1 MLPFPFVARW
11 LSYRIGDVCEKHI
24 KAKNLPL
31 TKIPLSRPDV
41 NMETVEEN
49 LKAENEASGQ
59 QIIAHP
65 SFGEAFKFWLKLGFI
80 SFGGPAGQI
89 SIMHHELVEQKKWI
103 RNDRFLNALNY
114 CMLLPGPEA
123 QQLAVYIGWLL
134 HRLPGGVVAGAFFV
148 IPSIFILFALSYT
161 YAAFGTIAWVA
172 SVFNGLKA
180 AVMAIVV
187 SAVIKIGKKALKNGV
202 MVAIAALSFIAIFF
216 LKIPFPLIVLGAGL
230 LGLVGRYALPAKFDV
245 IRAKDAGDFDA
256 GYVQICEDPEVCHI
270 NPSTRRN
277 VVLVTVF
284 VLLWLVPLAALYG
297 LLSQRVFY
305 TEALFFTKAAFLTFG
320 GAYAVLAYIAQA
332 GVEQYAWLTGPQM
345 IDGLGLAE
353 TTPGPLIMV
362 VQFVGF
368 MAGWNHS
375 AGWSPVVGGMVGS
388 LVATYFTFL
397 PCFLFIFLGGPYI
410 EKFRDNATLSAAL
423 SSITAAVV
431 GVVLNLAVWFGLQVL
446 MPAAGGFNW
455 FAAAIGVAAF
465 VSIQWFKVGIMA
477 VIAAAGLIGFI
488 WYQLIR

>member
-1 MLPFPFVARW
+1 MRLNVH
-11 LSYRIGDVCEKHI
+11 VNTVK
-24 KAKNLPL
+24 KNLQAADEERNQL
-31 TKIPLSRPDV
+31 TTS
-41 NMETVEEN
+41 
-49 LKAENEASGQ
+49 
-59 QIIAHP
+59 HP
-65 SFGEAFKFWLKLGFI
+65 TFGEAFRFWLKLGFI

-89 SIMHHELVEQKKWI
+89 SIMHHELVDRKKWVS
-103 RNDRFLNALNY
+103 NERFLNALNY

-123 QQLAVYIGWLL
+123 QQLATYIGWLL
-134 HRLPGGVVAGAFFV
+134 HRLPGGIVAGAFFV

-161 YAAFGTIAWVA
+161 YAAYGTVSWVA
-172 SVFNGLKA
+172 SVFSGLKA
-180 AVMAIVV
+180 AIMAIVV

-202 MVAIAALSFIAIFF
+202 MIGIAAISFIAIYF
-216 LKIPFPLIVLGAGL
+216 LKIPFPAIVLGAGVI
-230 LGLVGRYALPAKFDV
+230 GLFGSTVLPAKFDV
-245 IRAKDAGDFDA
+245 IKGKDARDFDA
-256 GYVQICEDPEVCHI
+256 GYVQICKDPLVCHI

-277 VVLVTVF
+277 ILLIAVF
-284 VLLWLVPLAALYG
+284 VLLWLAPVMMLFAFLPN
-297 LLSQRVFY
+297 RVFY

-332 GVEQYAWLTGPQM
+332 GVEQFGWLTGPQM

-368 MAGWNHS
+368 MAGWNYS
-375 AGWSPVVGGMVGS
+375 DTWSPVIGGLIGS

-410 EKFRDNATLSAAL
+410 EKFRENTKLSAAL

-446 MPAAGGFNW
+446 IPGDGSFNW
-455 FAAAIGVAAF
+455 FAAVIGLAAF
-465 VSIQWFKVGIMA
+465 MSIQWLKVGMIP
-477 VIAAAGLIGFI
+477 VIAASGVIGFI
-488 WYQLIR
+488 WHQIMF

>member
-1 MLPFPFVARW
+1 MR
-11 LSYRIGDVCEKHI
+11 S
-24 KAKNLPL
+24 N
-31 TKIPLSRPDV
+31 V
-41 NMETVEEN
+41 NGEIVEEN
-49 LKAENEASGQ
+49 LKAANKIEQ
-59 QIIAHP
+59 QSTTPHP
-65 SFGEAFKFWLKLGFI
+65 SFARAFRFWVKLGLI

-89 SIMHHELVEQKKWI
+89 SIMHHELVDRKKWVS
-103 RNDRFLNALNY
+103 NERFLNALNY

-134 HRLPGGVVAGAFFV
+134 HRLPGGIVAGAFFV

-161 YAAFGTIAWVA
+161 YAAYGAIPWVA

-180 AVMAIVV
+180 AIMAIVV
-187 SAVIKIGKKALKNGV
+187 AAVIKIGKKALKNGI
-202 MVAIAALSFIAIFF
+202 MVAIAALSFIAIFI
-216 LKIPFPLIVLGAGL
+216 LRVPFPIIVLGAGL
-230 LGLVGRYALPAKFDV
+230 LGLSGRYALPEKFN
-245 IRAKDAGDFDA
+245 IIKGKDASVFDA

-270 NPSTRRN
+270 NPSTGRN
-277 VVLVTVF
+277 VMLVAVF
-284 VLLWLVPLAALYG
+284 ALLWLIPVVALYA
-297 LLSQRVFY
+297 LVPQRVFY

-368 MAGWNHS
+368 MAGWNH
-375 AGWSPVVGGMVGS
+375 ATGWNPVIGGLVGS

-410 EKFRDNATLSAAL
+410 EKFRDNVTLSAAL

-446 MPAAGGFNW
+446 MPAGGGFNW
-455 FAAAIGVAAF
+455 FAAVIGLAAF
-465 VSIQWFKVGIMA
+465 IAIQWFKVGIMT
-477 VIAAAGLIGFI
+477 VIAASGFVGFCWYYLIS
-488 WYQLIR
+488 

>member
-1 MLPFPFVARW
+1 MKP
-11 LSYRIGDVCEKHI
+11 S
-24 KAKNLPL
+24 KANLPINSDKGNRL
-31 TKIPLSRPDV
+31 AIP
-41 NMETVEEN
+41 
-49 LKAENEASGQ
+49 
-59 QIIAHP
+59 HP
-65 SFGEAFKFWLKLGFI
+65 TFGEAFKFWVKLGLI

-89 SIMHHELVEQKKWI
+89 SIMHHELVDQKKWVS
-103 RNDRFLNALNY
+103 NQRFLNALNY

-123 QQLAVYIGWLL
+123 QQLAIYIGWLL

-161 YAAFGTIAWVA
+161 YAAFGTIPWVA

-180 AVMAIVV
+180 AIMAIVV
-187 SAVIKIGKKALKNGV
+187 SAVIKIGKKALKNGI
-202 MVAIAALSFIAIFF
+202 MVAIAAMSFIAIFF
-216 LKIPFPLIVLGAGL
+216 LRIPFPLIVLGAGL

-245 IRAKDAGDFDA
+245 IRGKDTRDFDV
-256 GYVQICEDPEVCHI
+256 GYVEICEEPEVCHI
-270 NPSTRRN
+270 DPSTGRN
-277 VVLVTVF
+277 IALVAVF
-284 VLLWLVPLAALYG
+284 VLLWLIPAVVLYTV
-297 LLSQRVFY
+297 LSQRVFY

-375 AGWSPVVGGMVGS
+375 AGWNPVVGGMVGS

-410 EKFRDNATLSAAL
+410 EKFRDNAALSAAL

-446 MPAAGGFNW
+446 MPADGGFNW
-455 FAAAIGVAAF
+455 FAAVIGVAAF
-465 VSIQWFKVGIMA
+465 VSIQWFKAGIMA
-477 VIAAAGLIGFI
+477 VIATAGLIGFI
-488 WYQLIR
+488 WFTLFPAAP

>member
-1 MLPFPFVARW
+1 MSEALFNRLRMFNLIVSQVLVLNGFLRQT
-11 LSYRIGDVCEKHI
+11 V
-24 KAKNLPL
+24 KAEAVTKNL
-31 TKIPLSRPDV
+31 K
-41 NMETVEEN
+41 VENKE
-49 LKAENEASGQ
+49 SGQ

-65 SFGEAFKFWLKLGFI
+65 SFGTAFKFWLKLGFI

-89 SIMHHELVEQKKWI
+89 SIMHHELVDQKKWVS
-103 RNDRFLNALNY
+103 NERFLNALNY

-123 QQLAVYIGWLL
+123 QQLAIYIGWLL
-134 HRLPGGVVAGAFFV
+134 HRLPGGIVAGAFFV
-148 IPSIFILFALSYT
+148 IPSIFILFALSYA
-161 YAAFGTIAWVA
+161 YAAYGTVPWVA

-180 AVMAIVV
+180 AIMAIVV
-187 SAVIKIGKKALKNGV
+187 AAVIKIGKKALKNGI
-202 MVAIAALSFIAIFF
+202 MATIAALSFIAIFI

-230 LGLVGRYALPAKFDV
+230 IGLAGRYVLPAKFDV
-245 IRAKDAGDFDA
+245 IKGKDARDFDA

-270 NPSTRRN
+270 NPSSRRN
-277 VVLVTVF
+277 FLLVAGF
-284 VLLWLVPLAALYG
+284 VLLWLIPVLALYA
-297 LLSQRVFY
+297 LLPQRVFY

-332 GVEQYAWLTGPQM
+332 GVEQYVWLTGPQM

-368 MAGWNHS
+368 MAGWNY
-375 AGWSPVVGGMVGS
+375 AGGWSPVIGGLVGS

-431 GVVLNLAVWFGLQVL
+431 GVILNLAVWFGLQVL
-446 MPAAGGFNW
+446 MPAGGDFNW
-455 FAAAIGVAAF
+455 FAAVIGLAAF
-465 VSIQWFKVGIMA
+465 IAIQWFKVGIMA
-477 VIAAAGLIGFI
+477 VIFAAGAIGFI
-488 WYQLIR
+488 WHQLIL

>member
-1 MLPFPFVARW
+1 MNPVEANRK
-11 LSYRIGDVCEKHI
+11 ID
-24 KAKNLPL
+24 
-31 TKIPLSRPDV
+31 TKGSNQHVIP
-41 NMETVEEN
+41 
-49 LKAENEASGQ
+49 
-59 QIIAHP
+59 HP
-65 SFGEAFKFWLKLGFI
+65 TFGEAFRFWVKLGFI

-89 SIMHHELVEQKKWI
+89 SIMHHELVDRKKWVS
-103 RNDRFLNALNY
+103 NERFLNALNY
-114 CMLLPGPEA
+114 CILLPGPEA
-123 QQLAVYIGWLL
+123 QQLATYIGWLL

-161 YAAFGTIAWVA
+161 YAAFGTIPWVA

-180 AVMAIVV
+180 AIMAIVV

-202 MVAIAALSFIAIFF
+202 MVGIAALSFIAIFF
-216 LKIPFPLIVLGAGL
+216 LKIPFPLIVLVAGL

-245 IRAKDAGDFDA
+245 IKGKDARDFDA
-256 GYVQICEDPEVCHI
+256 GYVQICEDTEACHI
-270 NPSTRRN
+270 NPSTKRN
-277 VVLVTVF
+277 IVLITVF
-284 VLLWLVPLAALYG
+284 VLLWLAPVMMLYVF
-297 LLSQRVFY
+297 LPHRVFY

-388 LVATYFTFL
+388 LIATYFTFL
-397 PCFLFIFLGGPYI
+397 PCFLFVFLGGPYI

-446 MPAAGGFNW
+446 MPAAAGFNW
-455 FAAAIGVAAF
+455 FAAVIGLAAF
-465 VSIQWFKVGIMA
+465 ISIQWFKVGIMT
-477 VIAAAGLIGFI
+477 VIAAAGILGFI
-488 WYQLIR
+488 WHQLIL

>member
-1 MLPFPFVARW
+1 MRINPAETPLKSAR
-11 LSYRIGDVCEKHI
+11 EQK
-24 KAKNLPL
+24 PQ
-31 TKIPLSRPDV
+31 
-41 NMETVEEN
+41 TV
-49 LKAENEASGQ
+49 
-59 QIIAHP
+59 IAHP
-65 SFGEAFKFWLKLGFI
+65 SFGEALKFWVKLGLI

-89 SIMHHELVEQKKWI
+89 SIMHHELVDQKKWVS
-103 RNDRFLNALNY
+103 NERFLNALNY

-134 HRLPGGVVAGAFFV
+134 HRLPGGIVAGAFFV
-148 IPSIFILFALSYT
+148 IPSIFILFALSYI
-161 YAAFGTIAWVA
+161 YAAFGTIPWVA
-172 SVFNGLKA
+172 SVFSGLKA
-180 AVMAIVV
+180 AIMAIVV
-187 SAVIKIGKKALKNGV
+187 SAVIKIGKKALKNGI

-216 LKIPFPLIVLGAGL
+216 LRIPFPMIVLGAGL

-245 IRAKDAGDFDA
+245 IKGKDARDFDV
-256 GYVQICEDPEVCHI
+256 GYVQICEDPQVCHI
-270 NPSTRRN
+270 NPSTGRN
-277 VVLVTVF
+277 FALVAVF
-284 VLLWLVPLAALYG
+284 VLLWLVPVGALYA
-297 LLSQRVFY
+297 LLPQRVFY

-368 MAGWNHS
+368 MAGWNH
-375 AGWSPVVGGMVGS
+375 AIGWNPLLGGLVGS

-410 EKFRDNATLSAAL
+410 EKFRGNATLSAAL

-446 MPAAGGFNW
+446 MPAADGFNW
-455 FAAAIGVAAF
+455 FAAIIGLAAF
-465 VSIQWFKVGIMA
+465 ISIQWLKVGIMT
-477 VIAAAGLIGFI
+477 VIAAAGIIGFV
-488 WYQLIR
+488 WHQLVL